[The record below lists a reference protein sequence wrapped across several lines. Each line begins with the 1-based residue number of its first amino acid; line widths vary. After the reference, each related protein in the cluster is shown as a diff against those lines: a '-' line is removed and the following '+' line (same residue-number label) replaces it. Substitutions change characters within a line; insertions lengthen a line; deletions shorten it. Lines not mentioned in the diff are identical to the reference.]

1 MDAQIKEQITKY
13 SKELRLPMF
22 RREVEQ
28 IAIAAA
34 KERADYEIFL
44 LRLME
49 KEYETRIENR
59 KKSQIRQAGFPSRMY
74 LHDLDHAHLPV
85 DAVQKLPLLER
96 LDFIKSGQNIVLAGN
111 PGTGKTHIATGLGL
125 KACMQGYK
133 VLFTTVHRLLTQL
146 RESHSQRILR
156 QVEAKF
162 EKYDLVICDEFG
174 YISFDK
180 EGAELLFNH
189 LSIRAGRKSTI
200 ITTNLGFDRWEE
212 IFGDRVLTAAL
223 VDRITHKAHLVNMN
237 GESYRLKETKE
248 LLQK

>member
-1 MDAQIKEQITKY
+1 
-13 SKELRLPMF
+13 MF

-74 LHDLDHAHLPV
+74 LHDLDHEHLPV
-85 DAVQKLPLLER
+85 DAAQKLPLLER

-212 IFGDRVLTAAL
+212 VFGDPVLTAAL